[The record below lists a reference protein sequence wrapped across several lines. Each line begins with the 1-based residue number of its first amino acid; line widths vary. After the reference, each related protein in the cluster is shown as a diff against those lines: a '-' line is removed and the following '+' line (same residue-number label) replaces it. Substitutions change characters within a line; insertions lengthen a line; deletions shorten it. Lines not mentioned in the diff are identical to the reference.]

1 MDWSLAGVAVH
12 LLVCWRIVVAV
23 SGAMLVVWLISKAVD
38 FNTAYLSYA
47 MLVGS
52 LFIGIAWEIN
62 ARSKRRQANQADIQ
76 A

>member
-12 LLVCWRIVVAV
+12 LLKYWRIVIAV
-23 SGAMLVVWLISKAVD
+23 SGALLVAWLISKAVD
-38 FNTAYLSYA
+38 FNTAYLSYT

-52 LFIGIAWEIN
+52 FFVGIAWEIN
-62 ARSKRRQANQADIQ
+62 ARRKRRQANQPDIQ